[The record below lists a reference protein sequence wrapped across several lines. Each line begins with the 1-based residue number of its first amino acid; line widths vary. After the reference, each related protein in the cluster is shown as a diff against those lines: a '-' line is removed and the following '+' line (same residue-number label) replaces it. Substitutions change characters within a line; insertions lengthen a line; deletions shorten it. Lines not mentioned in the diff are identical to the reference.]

1 MLPIDIKQLMSS
13 LEKIAQNPFDTL
25 NMLGKEN
32 ASNSSKLGLY
42 FFLSSHVQCKSVLFR
57 FKLSSVKELCME
69 FQFC

>member
-32 ASNSSKLGLY
+32 TSNSSKLGL
-42 FFLSSHVQCKSVLFR
+42 
-57 FKLSSVKELCME
+57 
-69 FQFC
+69 